1 MFANLSDQ
9 WKLTLQVLLVLGI
22 LGAAAAILLS
32 MGAMNTDPDSHLLTF
47 QVEAS
52 GGYAT
57 ITLEAG
63 EETITTPKTV
73 TVPWSRKVRVKSG
86 MEVYLTASN
95 PTVTG
100 ELSCVI
106 LLDNVLW
113 KIEKTSAPKNG
124 VACAGIVP

>member
-32 MGAMNTDPDSHLLTF
+32 MGVMNTDPESHQVSF
-47 QVEAS
+47 RVEAS

-57 ITLEAG
+57 ITFEAG
-63 EETITTPKTV
+63 DEAITTPKTV

-86 MEVYLTASN
+86 TEVYLTASN

-106 LLDNVLW
+106 TLDNVLW
-113 KIEKTSAPKNG
+113 KVEKTSAPQNG